1 MYDVSKAPDLQA
13 LADVTIMLCIRPAEI
28 KTLRISNRGVTGY
41 AKNWGQQDIPRV
53 FRSLEKNEE
62 LASQLLTWIQE
73 AISSGQLR
81 DPGKPGVLWFNK
93 FLKKDEFLPETGKPL
108 LPRSLRKLGAVFAS
122 VVHGPK
128 NPSKANTYASEAL
141 RHSPENHTSPSK
153 RYTIVNMRKRGQPYD
168 QAKAF
173 EFFDENWSH
182 IPIIYSLRSVHD

>member
-1 MYDVSKAPDLQA
+1 M
-13 LADVTIMLCIRPAEI
+13 
-28 KTLRISNRGVTGY
+28 
-41 AKNWGQQDIPRV
+41 
-53 FRSLEKNEE
+53 
-62 LASQLLTWIQE
+62 LTWIQE

-141 RHSPENHTSPSK
+141 RHSPENHTAPSK
-153 RYTIVNMRKRGQPYD
+153 RYTIVNMRKRGQPYN
-168 QAKAF
+168 QEKAIKI
-173 EFFDENWSH
+173 FDEN
-182 IPIIYSLRSVHD
+182 